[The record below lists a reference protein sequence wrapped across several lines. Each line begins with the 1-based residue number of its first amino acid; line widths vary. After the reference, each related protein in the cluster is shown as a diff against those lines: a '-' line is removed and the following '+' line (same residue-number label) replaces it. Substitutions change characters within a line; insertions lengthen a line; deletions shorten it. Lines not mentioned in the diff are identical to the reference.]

1 MQAASAFKN
10 ISVLF
15 YSVLDLNTVNKHR
28 TAYFLEWQ
36 RCGGGLIYTG
46 ENSRT

>member
-1 MQAASAFKN
+1 MQAVSAFKN
-10 ISVLF
+10 ISVLI
-15 YSVLDLNTVNKHR
+15 YSVLELNTVNKHR

-46 ENSRT
+46 ENSWT

>member
-1 MQAASAFKN
+1 MQAVNAFKN

-15 YSVLDLNTVNKHR
+15 YNVLELNTVNKHR

-46 ENSRT
+46 ENSWT